1 MDQIVKAML
10 KEDPVLVVSLIDTEV
25 VEKARQIH
33 DTLPTA
39 TAALG
44 RVISGALLLASSLK
58 DNQKVTLQVRGDGP
72 IREIIA
78 EADSLYRVRAYIKR
92 PHIHMGLRDGKLDVG
107 RAIGKGFINV
117 IRDLGLREIYQ
128 SSVPLQTGEIATD
141 LAYYLNVSEQIP
153 SAVSL
158 GVYVDLDNTVK
169 ASGGFMIQRLP
180 GARDEVISFI
190 ERKLSNIKTASAMI
204 LEGLNPIEII
214 EEAVGLPVDILSQ
227 REITYYCPCTKSR
240 VLDAIAALGKR
251 EIEDMIKKGDD
262 LEITCRFCGR
272 EYDITL
278 KELKE
283 ILLAGEDNG
292 FDGEINSWGSNDNN

>member
-1 MDQIVKAML
+1 MDRIIKAML
-10 KEDPVLVVSLIDTEV
+10 KEDPVMVVGLIDTET
-25 VEKARQIH
+25 VEKARKIH

-44 RVISGALLLASSLK
+44 RVISGALLLASTLK
-58 DNQKVTLQVRGDGP
+58 ENQKITLQIKGDGP

-78 EADSLYRVRAYIKR
+78 EADARYRVRAYIKR
-92 PHIHMGLRDGKLDVG
+92 PHIHMGLKDGKLDVG

-158 GVYVDLDNTVK
+158 GVYVDTDNSVK

-190 ERKLSNIKTASAMI
+190 ERKLSNIKTASSMI
-204 LEGLNPIEII
+204 LEGLSPLEII
-214 EEAVGLPVDILSQ
+214 EEAVGLPVEVLD
-227 REITYYCPCTKSR
+227 EKEVTYYCPCSKDR
-240 VLDAIAALGKR
+240 VLDAIVTLGKE
-251 EIEDMIKKGDD
+251 EIEEMLKKGEN
-262 LEITCRFCGR
+262 LEVTCRFCGR
-272 EYDITL
+272 EYNVSL
-278 KELKE
+278 KELEE
-283 ILLAGEDNG
+283 ILR
-292 FDGEINSWGSNDNN
+292 SSSHDNN

>member
-10 KEDPVLVVSLIDTEV
+10 KEDPVLVVSLIDTET
-25 VEKARQIH
+25 VERARQIH
-33 DTLPTA
+33 NTLPTA

-44 RVISGALLLASSLK
+44 RVISGALLLASTLK
-58 DNQKVTLQVRGDGP
+58 DTQKVTLQIKGDGP
-72 IREIIA
+72 LREIIA

-158 GVYVDLDNTVK
+158 GVYVDSDNTVK

-190 ERKLSNIKTASAMI
+190 ERKLSNIKTASTMI
-204 LEGLNPIEII
+204 LEGFNPIEII
-214 EEAVGLPVDILSQ
+214 EEAVGLPVEILSQ
-227 REITYYCPCTKSR
+227 NEIFYYCPCSKER
-240 VLDAIAALGKR
+240 VLDAISALGKR

-262 LEITCRFCGR
+262 LEITCRFCGK
-272 EYDITL
+272 EYNVTL
-278 KELKE
+278 KELE
-283 ILLAGEDNG
+283 DILTSGE
-292 FDGEINSWGSNDNN
+292 SNRWRSHDNN

>member
-1 MDQIVKAML
+1 MDRLIKAML
-10 KEDPVLVVSLIDTEV
+10 KEDPVMVVSLIDTET
-25 VEKARQIH
+25 VEKARKIH

-44 RVISGALLLASSLK
+44 RVMSGALLLASTLK
-58 DNQKVTLQVRGDGP
+58 ENQKVTLQIKGDGP

-78 EADSLYRVRAYIKR
+78 EADARYRVRAYIKR
-92 PHIHMGLRDGKLDVG
+92 PHIHMGLKDGKLDVG

-117 IRDLGLREIYQ
+117 IRDLGLRDIYQ

-158 GVYVDLDNTVK
+158 GVYVDTDNSVK

-190 ERKLSNIKTASAMI
+190 ERKLSNIKTASSMI
-204 LEGLNPIEII
+204 LEGLSPLEII
-214 EEAVGLPVDILSQ
+214 KEAVGLPVDVLD
-227 REITYYCPCTKSR
+227 EKEVTYFCPCSKER
-240 VLDAIAALGKR
+240 VLGAMVTLGKA
-251 EIEDMIKKGDD
+251 EIEEIIKKGED
-262 LEITCRFCGR
+262 LEVSCRFCGNV
-272 EYDITL
+272 YDVTINDL
-278 KELKE
+278 EV
-283 ILLAGEDNG
+283 ILRGY
-292 FDGEINSWGSNDNN
+292 DNN

>member
-1 MDQIVKAML
+1 MDILIKAML
-10 KEDPVLVVSLIDTEV
+10 KEDPVMVVSLIDTET
-25 VEKARQIH
+25 VEKARKIH

-44 RVISGALLLASSLK
+44 RVISGALLLASTLK
-58 DNQKVTLQVRGDGP
+58 ENQKVTLQIRGDGP

-78 EADSLYRVRAYIKR
+78 EADARYRVRAYIKR
-92 PHIHMGLRDGKLDVG
+92 PHIHMGLKDGKLDVG

-117 IRDLGLREIYQ
+117 IRDLGLREVYQ

-158 GVYVDLDNTVK
+158 GVYVDTDNSVK

-190 ERKLSNIKTASAMI
+190 ERKLSNVKTASSMI
-204 LEGLNPIEII
+204 LEGLSPLEII
-214 EEAVGLPVDILSQ
+214 EEAVGLPVDVLDE
-227 REITYYCPCTKSR
+227 REVTYYCSCSKER
-240 VLDAIAALGKR
+240 VLGAMVTLGR
-251 EIEDMIKKGDD
+251 SEIEEMLKKGEN
-262 LEITCRFCGR
+262 LEVSCRFCGNV
-272 EYDITL
+272 YDVTL
-278 KELKE
+278 NDLEV
-283 ILLAGEDNG
+283 ILRGY
-292 FDGEINSWGSNDNN
+292 DNN

>member
-1 MDQIVKAML
+1 MDRIIKAML
-10 KEDPVLVVSLIDTEV
+10 KEDPVMVVGLIDTET
-25 VEKARQIH
+25 VEKARKIH

-44 RVISGALLLASSLK
+44 RVISGALLLASTLK
-58 DNQKVTLQVRGDGP
+58 ENQKITLQIKGDGP

-78 EADSLYRVRAYIKR
+78 EADALYRVRAYIKR
-92 PHIHMGLRDGKLDVG
+92 PHIHMGLKDGKLDVG

-158 GVYVDLDNTVK
+158 GVYVDTDNSVK

-190 ERKLSNIKTASAMI
+190 ERKLSNIKTASSMI
-204 LEGLNPIEII
+204 LEGLSPLEII
-214 EEAVGLPVDILSQ
+214 EEAVGLPVEVLD
-227 REITYYCPCTKSR
+227 EKEVTYYCPCSKDR
-240 VLDAIAALGKR
+240 VLDAIVTLGKE
-251 EIEDMIKKGDD
+251 EIEEMLKKGEN
-262 LEITCRFCGR
+262 LEVTCRFCGR
-272 EYDITL
+272 EYNVSL
-278 KELKE
+278 KELEE
-283 ILLAGEDNG
+283 ILR
-292 FDGEINSWGSNDNN
+292 SSSHDNN

>member
-1 MDQIVKAML
+1 MDRIIKAML
-10 KEDPVLVVSLIDTEV
+10 KEDPVMVVGLIDTET
-25 VEKARQIH
+25 VEKARKIH

-44 RVISGALLLASSLK
+44 RVISGALLLASTLK
-58 DNQKVTLQVRGDGP
+58 ENQKITLQIKGDGP

-78 EADSLYRVRAYIKR
+78 EADALYRVRAYIKR
-92 PHIHMGLRDGKLDVG
+92 PHIHMGLKDGKLDVG

-117 IRDLGLREIYQ
+117 IRDLGLRDIYQ

-158 GVYVDLDNTVK
+158 GVYVDTDNSVK

-190 ERKLSNIKTASAMI
+190 ERKLSNIKTASSMI
-204 LEGLNPIEII
+204 LEGLSPLEII
-214 EEAVGLPVDILSQ
+214 EEAVGLPVEVLD
-227 REITYYCPCTKSR
+227 EKEVTYYCPCSKDR
-240 VLDAIAALGKR
+240 VLDAIVTLGKE
-251 EIEDMIKKGDD
+251 EIEEMLKKGEN
-262 LEITCRFCGR
+262 LEVTCRFCGR
-272 EYDITL
+272 EYNVSL
-278 KELKE
+278 KELEE
-283 ILLAGEDNG
+283 ILR
-292 FDGEINSWGSNDNN
+292 SSSHDNN

>member
-10 KEDPVLVVSLIDTEV
+10 VEDPVLVVSLVSTET

-44 RVISGALLLASSLK
+44 RVISGALLLASTLK
-58 DNQKVTLQVRGDGP
+58 DNQKITIQVKGDGP

-78 EADSLYRVRAYIKR
+78 EADHLYRVRAYINR
-92 PHIHMGLRDGKLDVG
+92 PHIHMGLRDGHLDVG

-141 LAYYLNVSEQIP
+141 LAYYLNVSEQVP

-158 GVYVDLDNTVK
+158 GVYVETDNSVK
-169 ASGGFMIQRLP
+169 AAGGFMIQRLP

-190 ERKLSNIKTASAMI
+190 ERKLTDIKTVSSMV
-204 LEGLNPIEII
+204 LEGLSPVEII
-214 EEAVGLPVDILSQ
+214 EEAVGLPVDILARS
-227 REITYYCPCTKSR
+227 EVTYFCPCSRER
-240 VLDAIAALGKR
+240 VLSALVTLGSS
-251 EIEDMIKKGDD
+251 EIEELIKKGET
-262 LEITCRFCGR
+262 LEISCRFCGKL
-272 EYDITL
+272 YDVTL
-278 KELKE
+278 FELE
-283 ILLAGEDNG
+283 EVLRTIHDN
-292 FDGEINSWGSNDNN
+292 S

>member
-1 MDQIVKAML
+1 MDRIIKAML
-10 KEDPVLVVSLIDTEV
+10 KEDPVMVVGLIDTET
-25 VEKARQIH
+25 VEKARKIH

-44 RVISGALLLASSLK
+44 RVISGALLLASTLK
-58 DNQKVTLQVRGDGP
+58 ENQKITLQIKGDGP

-78 EADSLYRVRAYIKR
+78 EADALYRVRAYIKR
-92 PHIHMGLRDGKLDVG
+92 PHIHMGLKDGKLDVG

-158 GVYVDLDNTVK
+158 GVYVDTDNSVK

-190 ERKLSNIKTASAMI
+190 ERKLSNVKTASSMI
-204 LEGLNPIEII
+204 LDGLSPLEII
-214 EEAVGLPVDILSQ
+214 EEAVGLPVEVLD
-227 REITYYCPCTKSR
+227 EKEVTYYCPCSKDR
-240 VLDAIAALGKR
+240 VLDAIVTLGKE
-251 EIEDMIKKGDD
+251 EIEEMLKKGEN
-262 LEITCRFCGR
+262 LEVTCRFCGR
-272 EYDITL
+272 EYNVSL
-278 KELKE
+278 KELEE
-283 ILLAGEDNG
+283 ILR
-292 FDGEINSWGSNDNN
+292 SSSHDNN